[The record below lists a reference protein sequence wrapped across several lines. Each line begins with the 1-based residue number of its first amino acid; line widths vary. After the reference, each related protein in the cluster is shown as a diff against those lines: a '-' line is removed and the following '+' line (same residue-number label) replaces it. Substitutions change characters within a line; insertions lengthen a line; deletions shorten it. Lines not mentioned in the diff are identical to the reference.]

1 MKKTWEE
8 KQIESEKAR
17 IKAEWEKLKEMCD
30 TTPTEQEKK
39 VVDEILKMISKTP
52 MTIQRHYHWDLYRP
66 MDEEE
71 FKIHCGPECYKK
83 VQAIRRSRLIREK
96 QNKIIAWAKA
106 LFGLAVAIYLLYIIV
121 RYGFIQS

>member
-17 IKAEWEKLKEMCD
+17 IKAEWEKLKEICD

-39 VVDEILKMISKTP
+39 LVDEILKMISKTP
-52 MTIQRHYHWDLYRP
+52 MTIQRHYHWNPYRP
-66 MDEEE
+66 MTEEQ

-96 QNKIIAWAKA
+96 QNKIIAWAKT
-106 LFGLAVAIYLLYIIV
+106 LFFLSLAVYILYLIV
-121 RYGFIQS
+121 RYGFV

>member
-30 TTPTEQEKK
+30 TTPTEKEKK
-39 VVDEILKMISKTP
+39 VVDDLLKVVSKNP
-52 MTIQRHYHWDLYRP
+52 IKIHRQHYKDFSRMT
-66 MDEEE
+66 EEE
-71 FKIHCGPECYKK
+71 FEIHCGPECYKK
-83 VQAIRRSRLIREK
+83 VQAIRRSRLIRER
-96 QNKIIAWAKA
+96 QNKNIAWAKA
-106 LFGLAVAIYLLYIIV
+106 LLGLGVVIYLLYIIV